1 MTKPL
6 FILLCFSILSCN
18 SNLEND
24 TKQEVKDHSIVE
36 DSIVISK
43 KTVKDS
49 LDKHNSIVLDFPS
62 ISTFADSV
70 IYRGCEDIISITPP
84 SFNFEIY
91 EDTIIDLHQFDDRL
105 NIKLKFNWQF
115 DKYCNIGVTSIDIIK
130 NEKIASNIDLIEVV
144 EVAAFDQKSP
154 ESGRYMEPV
163 QEDIYMQDVNLDS
176 YLDIKVRSFCGK
188 ACYYS
193 YWTFNPTK
201 NEFEKDE
208 SLGAM
213 RPYYYDCNK
222 NIIYSY
228 PGGTG
233 WYYDIIAYKVTNG
246 KIKRYQSVYYEFNE
260 KYHLEIYKDSE
271 DNILLSDTTYNN

>member
-1 MTKPL
+1 MKKL
-6 FILLCFSILSCN
+6 LLILLCFSILSCN
-18 SNLEND
+18 SNIEND
-24 TKQEVKDHSIVE
+24 TKQEVKDHSIVQ

-70 IYRGCEDIISITPP
+70 IYLGCEDIISITPP

-105 NIKLKFNWQF
+105 NIKLKFNWLF
-115 DKYCNIGVTSIDIIK
+115 EKSWDIGVTSIDIIK
-130 NEKIASNIDLIEVV
+130 KGKAISNINLKEIVKV
-144 EVAAFDQKSP
+144 EAFPQKSP
-154 ESGRYMEPV
+154 ETGRYMEPV

-176 YLDIKVRSFCGK
+176 YLDIKVRSECGK

-193 YWTFNPTK
+193 YWIFNPIK
-201 NEFEKDE
+201 NEFERDD
-208 SLGAM
+208 SLDAM
-213 RPYYYDCNK
+213 RPYYYDCK
-222 NIIYSY
+222 NNFIYSY

-233 WYYDIIAYKVTNG
+233 WYYDIIAYKVANG

-260 KYHLEIYKDSE
+260 KYNLEIYRDSD

>member
-1 MTKPL
+1 MIGFGQTT
-6 FILLCFSILSCN
+6 FIPDDSFEKINTFKIL
-18 SNLEND
+18 
-24 TKQEVKDHSIVE
+24 K
-36 DSIVISK
+36 
-43 KTVKDS
+43 
-49 LDKHNSIVLDFPS
+49 FPS

-115 DKYCNIGVTSIDIIK
+115 DKYCNIGVTSIDILKKGNVI
-130 NEKIASNIDLIEVV
+130 SNIDLKEIIEL
-144 EVAAFDQKSP
+144 EAFPQKSP
-154 ESGRYMEPV
+154 ESGRYMETV
-163 QEDIYMQDVNLDS
+163 RDDIDMVDINLDS

-188 ACYYS
+188 GCYYS

-260 KYHLEIYKDSE
+260 KYHLEIYKDSD